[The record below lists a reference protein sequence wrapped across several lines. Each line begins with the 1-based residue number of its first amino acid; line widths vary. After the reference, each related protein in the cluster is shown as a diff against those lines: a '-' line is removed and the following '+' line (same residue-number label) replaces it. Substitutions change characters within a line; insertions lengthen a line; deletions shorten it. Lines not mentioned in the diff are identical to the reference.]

1 MVEVWIN
8 NRRAD
13 TACSSRRRRN
23 VIQRWIDKGL
33 ISIESFRLIVIIIIT
48 AHTRVMDLLGSME
61 ANRDAAM
68 SCRENARAAL
78 SRGDTKQARRFIDKA
93 QQLYPCDEED
103 HELLACVNKHEEAAV
118 MLKDVERICNACSYY
133 EVLEVQSAASTEEI
147 RRAFKLQSLKV
158 HPNKNHMPRAA
169 DAFKKLNKSHEVLT
183 DAAERGRYDLGWH
196 TFASRCSD
204 SDNAEDSRPFQRSAN
219 RHTCSSNSDGDAPS
233 SPRKPYHS
241 FTRREY
247 GAKTVRC
254 RVQKFCA
261 DFNWILLGLVVV
273 MVASTMYQISLYK
286 WSPKLKMHIF
296 R

>member
-1 MVEVWIN
+1 
-8 NRRAD
+8 
-13 TACSSRRRRN
+13 
-23 VIQRWIDKGL
+23 
-33 ISIESFRLIVIIIIT
+33 
-48 AHTRVMDLLGSME
+48 MDLLGSME

-158 HPNKNHMPRAA
+158 HPDKNHMPRAA

-219 RHTCSSNSDGDAPS
+219 RHTCSSNSDGDVPS
-233 SPRKPYHS
+233 SPHKPYHS

-247 GAKTVRC
+247 GAKTVR
-254 RVQKFCA
+254 KFCA

-296 R
+296 RL

>member
-1 MVEVWIN
+1 
-8 NRRAD
+8 
-13 TACSSRRRRN
+13 
-23 VIQRWIDKGL
+23 
-33 ISIESFRLIVIIIIT
+33 
-48 AHTRVMDLLGSME
+48 MDLLGTME

-78 SRGDTKQARRFIDKA
+78 GIGDTKQARRFIDKA

-103 HELLACVNKHEEAAV
+103 HELLARVEEAAV
-118 MLKDVERICNACSYY
+118 MLKDVERICNACNYY

-158 HPNKNHMPRAA
+158 HPDKNHMPRAA
-169 DAFKKLNKSHEVLT
+169 DAFKKLNASHEVLT
-183 DAAERGRYDLGWH
+183 DPVERGRYDLGWH
-196 TFASRCSD
+196 TFASRYSD

-219 RHTCSSNSDGDAPS
+219 RDTCSSNSDGDAPS
-233 SPRKPYHS
+233 SPRKPCHS

-247 GAKTVRC
+247 GAKTVRR

-296 R
+296 RL

>member
-1 MVEVWIN
+1 
-8 NRRAD
+8 
-13 TACSSRRRRN
+13 
-23 VIQRWIDKGL
+23 
-33 ISIESFRLIVIIIIT
+33 
-48 AHTRVMDLLGSME
+48 MDLLGSME

-247 GAKTVRC
+247 GAKTVR
-254 RVQKFCA
+254 KFCA

-296 R
+296 RL